1 MGGWGGGGAGLGAGK
16 KVKFFFDKVAEKSY
30 LSKNIFFFFW
40 GGGGGGGGE
49 GGGRGRVSEFLAF
62 SSAVFEEN
70 VEVLS

>member
-1 MGGWGGGGAGLGAGK
+1 MGGGGAGLGAGK

-40 GGGGGGGGE
+40 GGGGGGARGGE
-49 GGGRGRVSEFLAF
+49 GRVSEFLAF